1 MVKITKVRSVH
12 AQDGTTS
19 KYMPQAVWFNQDLD
33 LLFKDRFTVTNWQG
47 HFKALDKYEDE
58 LAFVKDLAEYPQPFT
73 TNDAI
78 NVGSKFDKSVT
89 TIKAHWL
96 KKLVNPMGWDFIK
109 VSES

>member
-1 MVKITKVRSVH
+1 M
-12 AQDGTTS
+12 
-19 KYMPQAVWFNQDLD
+19 
-33 LLFKDRFTVTNWQG
+33 
-47 HFKALDKYEDE
+47 
-58 LAFVKDLAEYPQPFT
+58 KDLAEYPQPFT

-96 KKLVNPMGWDFIK
+96 KKLVNPMGWLIKQGHGQYRVNQKVLDFIK